1 MSEGFWLSVS
11 ECSFRGKMGRGMAEP
26 AACHQQ
32 GRGRNI
38 GPVAGVGLQSHKWAT
53 WEEKCREGRT
63 QGKPQTGSSRRL
75 MVLLRGLAKGH
86 VMGSG
91 QSFPTWALD
100 SST

>member
-1 MSEGFWLSVS
+1 MRVFGFQCLSAHFV
-11 ECSFRGKMGRGMAEP
+11 GRWAGGMAEP

-38 GPVAGVGLQSHKWAT
+38 GPVAGVGLRQSHEWAT

-63 QGKPQTGSSRRL
+63 QGGPPTGSSRRL